1 MQKSLPVPQI
11 KYILVIND
19 KIDYEEDNWR
29 MLTMTQKNH
38 IRKMFFEQGM
48 NISEIANVTNND
60 RKTVRK
66 YLSQENWSQKP
77 VKVPTNK
84 SKSKL
89 DPFKAEIDGWLE
101 ADKKARKK
109 QRHTAKRVYDR
120 LVTLH
125 KDDFDCGYKTVSNYV
140 ATRKK
145 EIYTQREGFLPLQ
158 HIPGEAQIDFG
169 GADFYENG
177 HLHSGHYLNISFPY
191 SNQGYTQLFKGEN
204 QECLFQGMINIF
216 NYIGG
221 VPTRMWFDNAST
233 VVTKILKDGKRDVT
247 DAFMRFQN
255 HFGFEAA
262 FCNPES
268 GNEKGSVEGKV
279 GYHRRNLLVPV
290 PKLTNLKS
298 FNEELLAACD
308 EDAKR
313 KHYKKDEIIA
323 TLHLEDRKSL
333 MFLPQNEF
341 EACRYELVRVDP
353 YGKFKLEKGLHEYST
368 APKYAGDKVQIRIT
382 AYAVIVLDD
391 SLREV
396 IHHHR
401 LYGNTRQESM
411 QWIPYLEQLS
421 IRPGALKYTGIYQM
435 LPTPLKQYMD
445 LCSKSE
451 RGTLLKAILKI
462 SKASDFNKAVN
473 AVSEAVSYGAVD
485 PDSLMAIYSRMMMP
499 EFNPKPL
506 TLPNHVAPL
515 DKIKSNAEAYDE
527 ILKKAGGLPC

>member
-1 MQKSLPVPQI
+1 MI
-11 KYILVIND
+11 ARR
-19 KIDYEEDNWR
+19 DNWR

-48 NISEIANVTNND
+48 NISEIANETTND

-66 YLSQENWSQKP
+66 YLEQENWCQEPKR
-77 VKVPTNK
+77 VPANK
-84 SKSKL
+84 NKSKL
-89 DPFKAEIDGWLE
+89 DPFKEEINEWLE

-109 QRHTAKRVYDR
+109 QRHTAKRVYER
-120 LVTLH
+120 LVDLH
-125 KDDFDCGYKTVSNYV
+125 KEDFDCGYKTVSNYV
-140 ATRKK
+140 AQRKK
-145 EIYTQREGFLPLQ
+145 EIYTKAEGFLPLE

-177 HLHSGHYLNISFPY
+177 TFHSGHYLNMSFPY

-233 VVTKILKDGKRDVT
+233 IVTKILKDGKRDVT

-255 HFGFEAA
+255 HFRFEAA
-262 FCNPES
+262 YCNPDA

-290 PKLTNLKS
+290 PEIMDIKS
-298 FNEELLAACD
+298 FNENLLVQCD
-308 EDAKR
+308 QDAKR
-313 KHYKKDEIIA
+313 EHYRKDEMIA
-323 TLHLEDRKSL
+323 TLHLDDRRSL
-333 MFLPQNEF
+333 IPLPQNEF
-341 EACRYELVRVDP
+341 EACRYEQVRIDP
-353 YGKFKLEKGLHEYST
+353 YGKFKLENGLHEYST
-368 APKYAGDKVQIRIT
+368 APKYAGEKVQIKIT
-382 AYAVIVLDD
+382 AYEVIVLDG

-396 IHHHR
+396 IYHLR
-401 LYGNTRQESM
+401 LYGNTKQKSM

-435 LPTPLKQYMD
+435 MPIPLQQYMD

-462 SKASDFNKAVN
+462 SKASDFSKAVN

-485 PDSLMAIYSRMMMP
+485 PDSLMAIHSRMMMP
-499 EFNPKPL
+499 EFKPKPL
-506 TLPNHVAPL
+506 SLPEKVPSL
-515 DKIKSNAEAYDE
+515 KMIKSNAEAYDE
-527 ILKKAGGLPC
+527 LLKKAGGMLC